1 VTSDTPENSEKSVI
15 AEHCLNWL
23 VQDVEELERF
33 MSLSGYSPQSL
44 RAALGSDG
52 LDTGLIDYFGR
63 NEPLL
68 LAMCANANLGVE
80 RVMRQWHMINPQS

>member
-44 RAALGSDG
+44 RAALG
-52 LDTGLIDYFGR
+52 LIDYFGR